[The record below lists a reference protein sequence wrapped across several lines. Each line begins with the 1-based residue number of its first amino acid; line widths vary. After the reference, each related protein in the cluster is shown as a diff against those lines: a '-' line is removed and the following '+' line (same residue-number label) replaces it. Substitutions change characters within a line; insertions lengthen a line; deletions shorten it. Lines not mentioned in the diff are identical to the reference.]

1 MAFDIASGLSSVSSV
16 AQTANSV
23 LQTGAGVLRTAANLG
38 SALNNLS
45 NPNQLLSA
53 IRSINLP
60 LGGEAIGSIIN
71 AAAAFGG
78 TDATNDW
85 RARLSMPRGSFFDS
99 SPILQPLTAA
109 GGLIF
114 PYTPTI
120 TISHAATYNEVSVTH
135 QNYQY
140 MAYQSSRAN
149 AIQITGE
156 FNVED
161 SVQAKYWIAAVH
173 FLRSVTKM
181 FTGEGA
187 FAGNP
192 PPILNFSA
200 YGDHV
205 FRNVPCV
212 VTSFSMT
219 LPKDVQYISTTVAAG
234 SSLGEISALA
244 STLAGANIG
253 AVSAAASVVA
263 KAGSALNVIS
273 NVKDAITG
281 GLAGGM
287 GVPRDSHVP
296 VKSDLTITL
305 QPVYSKEAVR
315 QFSLR
320 NFVNGAYVSKGYI

>member
-1 MAFDIASGLSSVSSV
+1 MAFDLASGLSSVSSV

-38 SALNNLS
+38 SALNNL
-45 NPNQLLSA
+45 
-53 IRSINLP
+53 P
-60 LGGEAIGSIIN
+60 LGGEAIGSIVN

-85 RARLSMPRGSFFDS
+85 RARLSMPRGSFFDT

-212 VTSFSMT
+212 VTSFSMS

-234 SSLGEISALA
+234 SSLGEVSALA
-244 STLAGANIG
+244 STLAGANLG
-253 AVSAAASVVA
+253 SVSAAASVVA

-273 NVKDAITG
+273 NVKDALG
-281 GLAGGM
+281 GGAGGM